1 MLDQKIPENLIV
13 IVIVAAL
20 SRRSVVKYGE
30 GGGGG
35 GWWSPG
41 VLINHL
47 DGGLRPPQ
55 FIKPLHISDQIKRI
69 SPFCDMRQRLD
80 VPYPYSF
87 VQNLYSECQTSIA
100 HGRD

>member
-1 MLDQKIPENLIV
+1 MLDQKIPENLIG

-20 SRRSVVKYGE
+20 SRHSVVKYGE

-35 GWWSPG
+35 WWSRG

-69 SPFCDMRQRLD
+69 SPFCDMRQKLD
-80 VPYPYSF
+80 VPYPHSF